1 LDYVALL
8 LARQFF
14 IIQTL
19 AITIKSSESLQY
31 NLFIRNFIFNTYI
44 KLIPTIGTINNSKT
58 IVIVALSI
66 AMAFG
71 IMFAAVAP
79 MQAFAV
85 SSNVDDNNDDVK
97 LLKCKGGSQ
106 GFKSSGHKCH

>member
-1 LDYVALL
+1 MKFY
-8 LARQFF
+8 
-14 IIQTL
+14 IQYL
-19 AITIKSSESLQY
+19 YK
-31 NLFIRNFIFNTYI
+31 TYSHNWY
-44 KLIPTIGTINNSKT
+44 LNNSKT